1 MPLRIIRRKDRA
13 DVLTIVGTVAGQRVR
28 RRAQSN
34 NLALAREEAS
44 AIEAEILRSAWHGER
59 RGTRTLAEAIVS
71 YLEAVQRTEST
82 KARLRRIRSALGDVP
97 LSKIDQDVAARL
109 KNEMLR
115 AGAGPATYTR
125 EVIVPL
131 RALMLHAHK
140 RGWCAPPQF
149 AVPRQPPGRTR
160 FFTPDEV
167 ERLISAAA
175 EHIRPLILFL
185 VGTGAR
191 MSEALELE
199 WRDVD
204 LIGRRAILWR
214 TKNGRRRVA
223 MLPPRVCLRLA
234 LLPNRAGRVFT
245 TPLSGEPYAA
255 RPGQTGGQIKTAWRG
270 AIRRAGLDQE
280 LTPHD
285 LRHTWA
291 TWHYALHKDLLALK
305 EAGGWSSVALVERYA
320 HLMPAGHESAIRHL
334 LGTGAKSEC
343 INN

>member
-44 AIEAEILRSAWHGER
+44 AIEAEILRSEWHGER

-149 AVPRQPPGRTR
+149 AVPRQPQGRTR

-167 ERLISAAA
+167 ERLIAASA

-204 LIGRRAILWR
+204 LVGRRVIFWR
-214 TKNGRRRVA
+214 TKSGNRRVA
-223 MLPPRVCLRLA
+223 TLPPRIVMQLA
-234 LLPNRAGRVFT
+234 RMPKDGEVFRSSLGR
-245 TPLSGEPYAA
+245 PYAS
-255 RPGQTGGQIKTAWRG
+255 RPGQSGGQIKTAWRG
-270 AIRRAGLDQE
+270 AIRRAGLDPE

-320 HLMPAGHESAIRHL
+320 HLMPAGQESAIRHL
-334 LGTGAKSEC
+334 LGTGARPEC